1 MDNIVKDTLTAADLS
16 NREKNILAG
25 RPMIHHVDHRTVKN
39 QAMMR
44 MNLVQETIAEMEKT
58 INEIGATGMT
68 MELIERYE
76 ALKNM
81 FREIE
86 IEEGRIALGQ

>member
-1 MDNIVKDTLTAADLS
+1 
-16 NREKNILAG
+16 
-25 RPMIHHVDHRTVKN
+25 
-39 QAMMR
+39 
-44 MNLVQETIAEMEKT
+44 MNLNRRTENIPQYIRELFAATKDGKIKITCYTEIEGPYDRTYEVDWTVADAEKVV
-58 INEIGATGMT
+58 
-68 MELIERYE
+68 ERYE

>member
-1 MDNIVKDTLTAADLS
+1 MDSVVRDALTATDLS
-16 NREKNILAG
+16 NREKNVIAG
-25 RPMIHHVDHRTVKN
+25 RPMIHHADHRVVKN
-39 QAMMR
+39 QAMQR
-44 MNLVQETIAEMEKT
+44 MNLVQETIADMEKE
-58 INEIGATGMT
+58 INAIGTTGMT
-68 MELIERYE
+68 VELIERYE

>member
-25 RPMIHHVDHRTVKN
+25 RPMIHHADHRVVKN

-44 MNLVQETIAEMEKT
+44 MNLVQETIADMEKT
-58 INEIGATGMT
+58 INEIGTIGMT